1 MAPVRVEPAEFA
13 ATVYASTPRPLPAPL
28 VRLIQSTLL
37 AAVRAQPGG
46 AITSQANVSSEVRR
60 EDGSVVGGGSY
71 VVSED
76 GRSMLATTFGY
87 DTQLRQFQ
95 TQTAWDRE

>member
-1 MAPVRVEPAEFA
+1 MVPVRAELAVFA
-13 ATVYASTPRPLPAPL
+13 ATVYARTPRPLAAPP

-37 AAVRAQPGG
+37 TAVHAQPAG
-46 AITSQANVSSEVRR
+46 ATIRSD
-60 EDGSVVGGGSY
+60 DGSVVGGGSY